1 MNYAWILEIRP
12 GYEEEYK
19 KRHDE
24 IWPEMVQM
32 LKEAGLRNYNI
43 FRYGIKLFGYFET
56 DDLNK
61 SINFISN
68 SEINKKWSEYME
80 PIMKVDVF
88 TQVSGV
94 EQFRFGWV
102 ARMLPM
108 FL

>member
-32 LKEAGLRNYNI
+32 LKDAGLRNYNI

-68 SEINKKWSEYME
+68 SEINKKPSN
-80 PIMKVDVF
+80 
-88 TQVSGV
+88 VSSIY
-94 EQFRFGWV
+94 QS
-102 ARMLPM
+102 
-108 FL
+108 